1 MSSLREEHI
10 KHYVSDILHG
20 RDESMQQLS
29 KIFKNG
35 NLSLI
40 ETLNFTRETF
50 SMGVEIIS
58 IRLFSLRD
66 DSTPYIISLLI
77 FSMELDKFY
86 KKQQQQQQ
94 QYSWYT
100 TDMLIQTLV
109 HILLKTQLFSDNYK
123 NKCIILYPCFLS
135 FFPFSPYRGEG

>member
-10 KHYVSDILHG
+10 KHYISDILHG
-20 RDESMQQLS
+20 RDETIQHLS
-29 KIFKNG
+29 KRFEND

-40 ETLNFTRETF
+40 KTLNFTRETF
-50 SMGVEIIS
+50 SIGVEIIS
-58 IRLFSLRD
+58 KRLFSLRG

-86 KKQQQQQQ
+86 KKH
-94 QYSWYT
+94 QYSWYS

-109 HILLKTQLFSDNYK
+109 HVLLNTQLFSDNYR

-135 FFPFSPYRGEG
+135 SLFLPMGVG

>member
-20 RDESMQQLS
+20 RDETMQHLS
-29 KIFKNG
+29 KIFENG

-50 SMGVEIIS
+50 SIGVEIIS
-58 IRLFSLRD
+58 KRLFSLRD
-66 DSTPYIISLLI
+66 DSTPYIKSLLI
-77 FSMELDKFY
+77 FSMELDGLY
-86 KKQQQQQQ
+86 KKQ
-94 QYSWYT
+94 YPWYT

-109 HILLKTQLFSDNYK
+109 HILLNTQLFLDNYR

-135 FFPFSPYRGEG
+135 SLFLPIGGGVT